1 MRSHLYRLRRSVSDP
16 IFSFSFSFKV
26 SPVFPVSPMSPMTL
40 VFPVSPLPIAH
51 PPDSEAWLVSGAF
64 LESWMFR
71 DSKNIRKWHSYFLFS
86 WGNFCW
92 TTPSNWKDTL
102 VEELIVYFHFDPQNN
117 ITEHLSSRGP
127 SHQLKRRSGS
137 PSGSEIKEWKN
148 SPCTWEKNPHVLGKR
163 GKYFDALSS
172 GCAGSKADTTF
183 ILSNVFDNF
192 AFF

>member
-16 IFSFSFSFKV
+16 IFSLWFSFKVSPVSSVSPMAPMTLV
-26 SPVFPVSPMSPMTL
+26 SPVFPVSP
-40 VFPVSPLPIAH
+40 VPIAH
-51 PPDSEAWLVSGAF
+51 PPASEAWFVSGAF

-71 DSKNIRKWHSYFLFS
+71 DSKKIGKWHSHFLFS
-86 WGNFCW
+86 WGNFRW

-127 SHQLKRRSGS
+127 SHQLKRRLGS

-148 SPCTWEKNPHVLGKR
+148 SPCT
-163 GKYFDALSS
+163 
-172 GCAGSKADTTF
+172 
-183 ILSNVFDNF
+183 
-192 AFF
+192 

>member
-16 IFSFSFSFKV
+16 IFSFWFSFKV
-26 SPVFPVSPMSPMTL
+26 SPVSPMSLVSP
-40 VFPVSPLPIAH
+40 VFPVPIAH
-51 PPDSEAWLVSGAF
+51 PPASEAWFVSGAF

-71 DSKNIRKWHSYFLFS
+71 DSKNIWKWHSYFLFS

-137 PSGSEIKEWKN
+137 PSGPEIKEWKN
-148 SPCTWEKNPHVLGKR
+148 SPCTWEKIPMYLRGGNTLMHWVLAALDRRQIQLSFCQMFLTTLLFFIKR
-163 GKYFDALSS
+163 S
-172 GCAGSKADTTF
+172 CP
-183 ILSNVFDNF
+183 
-192 AFF
+192 